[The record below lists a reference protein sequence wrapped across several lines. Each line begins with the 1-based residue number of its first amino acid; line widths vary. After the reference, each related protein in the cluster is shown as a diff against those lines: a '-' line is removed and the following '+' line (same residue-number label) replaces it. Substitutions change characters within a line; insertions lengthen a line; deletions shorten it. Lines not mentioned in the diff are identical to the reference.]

1 MFGLIPKNESF
12 FEFFDGA
19 ANNILTGARLLD
31 EILGSSG
38 GDLETRVKTMKDI
51 EHAGDK
57 ITHDTVKRLNQ
68 TFVTPI
74 DREDIHALIC
84 ALDDAMD
91 LLDEVASKFFLY
103 KLSDPP
109 KPVMELSGIIL
120 KCAEETVRAVVD
132 LEKLDSTI
140 HHICIEI
147 NSLENE
153 ADRIKN
159 MAIAALFDE
168 IDDTKSLIKWK
179 EIYETLEDAV
189 DSFEDIANILEGIL
203 VKHL

>member
-1 MFGLIPKNESF
+1 MFGLIPKNVDF
-12 FEFFDGA
+12 FEFFDAA
-19 ANNILTGARLLD
+19 ANNILKGARLLD
-31 EILGSSG
+31 DIIADDSG
-38 GDLETRVKTMKDI
+38 IEEKVRLMKDI

-57 ITHDTVKRLNQ
+57 VTHDTVKKLNQ

-84 ALDDAMD
+84 ALDDVMD
-91 LLDEVASKFFLY
+91 FIDNVASKYMLY

-109 KPVMELSGIIL
+109 RPVKELTGILL
-120 KCAEETVRAVVD
+120 KCAEETVRSVSY

-153 ADRIKN
+153 ADRISRS
-159 MAIAALFDE
+159 AIAA
-168 IDDTKSLIKWK
+168 T
-179 EIYETLEDAV
+179 
-189 DSFEDIANILEGIL
+189 EGCPEHYPGPGDNHAKACL
-203 VKHL
+203 V